1 MIIIRELIPDD
12 LTQLIDLYKQLDS
25 NNINIDINN
34 AKKIIEKS
42 MKTEMIKYLVA
53 EDNGKIIAS
62 CYLVIIPNITNNCR
76 SIGFIENVITDENY
90 RGKGIGKNIIR
101 KAIELSKN
109 ENCYKVI
116 LQSGMKR
123 ERAHTF
129 YEKLG
134 FDGESK
140 KAFDLRLEEN

>member
-1 MIIIRELIPDD
+1 MQKFE
-12 LTQLIDLYKQLDS
+12 
-25 NNINIDINN
+25 INKGFLHEALDINN

-53 EDNGKIIAS
+53 EDNGKIIGS

>member
-1 MIIIRELIPDD
+1 MQKFE
-12 LTQLIDLYKQLDS
+12 
-25 NNINIDINN
+25 INKGFLHEALDINN

-53 EDNGKIIAS
+53 EDNGKIIGS

-101 KAIELSKN
+101 KAIELSRN

>member
-1 MIIIRELIPDD
+1 
-12 LTQLIDLYKQLDS
+12 
-25 NNINIDINN
+25 
-34 AKKIIEKS
+34 IIEKS

-53 EDNGKIIAS
+53 EDNGKIIGS

>member
-1 MIIIRELIPDD
+1 MKFKYWMQIWNL
-12 LTQLIDLYKQLDS
+12 S
-25 NNINIDINN
+25 N
-34 AKKIIEKS
+34 
-42 MKTEMIKYLVA
+42 KYRFS
-53 EDNGKIIAS
+53 K
-62 CYLVIIPNITNNCR
+62 
-76 SIGFIENVITDENY
+76 IGFFKFFIGYMFSPNYKLVYVLDKKKDAVIGFNFIEHNRIKRLVVDEEY

>member
-53 EDNGKIIAS
+53 EDNGKIIGS

>member
-1 MIIIRELIPDD
+1 MQKFE
-12 LTQLIDLYKQLDS
+12 
-25 NNINIDINN
+25 INKGFLHEALDINN

-53 EDNGKIIAS
+53 EDNGKIIGS

-123 ERAHTF
+123 ESAHTF